1 MLPDEQEV
9 QDLKLDMGLLKKDV
23 EWTNEICHKL
33 SESLTKLQEVNI
45 NIMQMITLH
54 EQRHE
59 QHEKSEKGMKDDIK
73 ELHSRITTINR
84 ELHERID
91 QVEKHITDRLDDIR
105 SDLATH
111 KQQDKKTIIT
121 ELSEVERW
129 KWIILGAVMSAG
141 FILGKLEL
149 SSILSF
155 IK

>member
-1 MLPDEQEV
+1 MLPDEQELN
-9 QDLKLDMGLLKKDV
+9 DLKLDIGLLTRDV
-23 EWTNEICHKL
+23 EHTNRLCEKL
-33 SESLTKLQEVNI
+33 SESIDKLQEVNV
-45 NIMQMITLH
+45 NILRMITLH
-54 EQRHE
+54 EQKHD
-59 QHEKSEKGMKDDIK
+59 QHEKSQKDMKDDIK
-73 ELHSRITTINR
+73 ELHSRITTVTR

-105 SDLATH
+105 SDLAVH

-129 KWIILGAVMSAG
+129 KWIILGAVMSSG

>member
-9 QDLKLDMGLLKKDV
+9 QDLKLGIGLLKKDV
-23 EWTNEICHKL
+23 EQTDELCHKL
-33 SESLTKLQEVNI
+33 SDSLSKLQEINVNL
-45 NIMQMITLH
+45 MQMITLH

-59 QHEKSEKGMKDDIK
+59 QHEKSEKELKDDIK
-73 ELHSRITTINR
+73 ELHSRITTVNR
-84 ELHERID
+84 EIHERID